1 MLVDFLDALA
11 ILGLNLALLLV
22 DFLFS
27 LRLDQWIILLGAKD
41 WARGETS
48 LARRLL
54 YLRAT
59 LIR

>member
-11 ILGLNLALLLV
+11 ILGLNLAFLLV

-41 WARGETS
+41 WARRETS
-48 LARRLL
+48 LTRRLL